1 VTPTGDEL
9 STRNAGLPQSPVAGC
24 EHPPDPGMVTGM
36 YEVSVTTSTI
46 AVGPIRCGEVGE
58 VIEVLREGVI
68 TALAPGR
75 RVMWV
80 VRCPAGRV
88 VRGDVTI
95 NAATA
100 NRPAAVADHL
110 AYVRSVLLD
119 GHEASTDSASLTE
132 GV

>member
-1 VTPTGDEL
+1 VGSERCPTCVAHQVGIQKSLDTTAFAAQCLLHPTEL
-9 STRNAGLPQSPVAGC
+9 
-24 EHPPDPGMVTGM
+24 
-36 YEVSVTTSTI
+36 VSVTTPTI